1 MSGGGDQRLAGQGR
15 IGGGG
20 RAGGGGNTSSG
31 EEPNATAM
39 VLIRRASRICVL
51 ALREACGMQQGRA

>member
-1 MSGGGDQRLAGQGR
+1 MAGQGR